1 MTSTHSVLMLLER
14 RWCIQPGS
22 WGLGRPRVICP
33 LLGNM
38 NATHS
43 LEQWSQTFWA
53 PGTSFMED
61 KSFTNWGGVR
71 GGEWFRHDSN
81 AWSHL
86 LHILFRKESDP
97 TERLHFHFSIS
108 IIITSAPPQIVRSS
122 SIRSGR
128 LGTPASEKSKPPT
141 WYFVVNTTLA
151 VVLEFGCQGKSK
163 SCFFRLLNNFMP
175 EKDEVLMIS
184 FTDLEECYKVL
195 SVLLWR
201 SENLKIYLYYFP
213 KIKEVQSE
221 KL

>member
-33 LLGNM
+33 LWGNM

>member
-1 MTSTHSVLMLLER
+1 MHSAWVM
-14 RWCIQPGS
+14 
-22 WGLGRPRVICP
+22 WGLGRPSVICS
-33 LLGNM
+33 LLGNT

-43 LEQWSQTFWA
+43 LEQWSPTFWA
-53 PGTSFMED
+53 LGTSFMED
-61 KSFTNWGGVR
+61 KSFTNWGG
-71 GGEWFRHDSN
+71 EWFRHDSK
-81 AWSHL
+81 ALLHL

-97 TERLHFHFSIS
+97 TERLQFHFSIS

-128 LGTPASEKSKPPT
+128 LGNPASEKSKPSA

-175 EKDEVLMIS
+175 EKGEVLMIS

-195 SVLLWR
+195 SVLL
-201 SENLKIYLYYFP
+201 
-213 KIKEVQSE
+213 
-221 KL
+221 